1 MATWV
6 IGDIHG
12 CYRTFETLLQKLY
25 LSDDDRVICVGDLIN
40 RGPDSEL
47 VLDRFMTDKQ
57 LTLVLGNHDCAYL
70 FWGLAGGQPADMLFE
85 QFASHPKHQKWL
97 EFLKKAPLLYE
108 HPLGI
113 IVHAGVWPWV
123 SFQEQKKWA
132 AEVSAWMQ
140 NASIQQWAEL
150 RAAYR
155 EPRHYGEPA
164 VFEQSG
170 SHIQRLSSFLDV
182 FTKMRYVNP
191 TTRQIDFR
199 YKGYPLIEQ
208 PGLIPWFEAVERE
221 LFADSR
227 PVLFGHWSAL
237 SGLFS
242 CEGFLGLDTGC
253 VWGGEL
259 TAYCLEAKTFIK
271 QKKVEPGHVL
281 TGLHTD

>member
-12 CYRTFETLLQKLY
+12 CYHTFEMLLSKLR

-47 VLDRFMTDKQ
+47 VLNRFMVDKQ

-70 FWGLAGGQPADMLFE
+70 FWGLAGGQPPDMLFE
-85 QFASHPKHQKWL
+85 KFAAHPKHQNWL

-113 IVHAGVWPWV
+113 IVHAGIWPWT

-132 AEVSAWMQ
+132 AELSHWMQ
-140 NASIQQWAEL
+140 QASIEQWAEL
-150 RAAYR
+150 RATYR
-155 EPRHYGEPA
+155 ESRHYGEPIM
-164 VFEQSG
+164 EQISSDIG
-170 SHIQRLSSFLDV
+170 RLCSFLDI
-182 FTKMRYVNP
+182 FTKIRYVNP
-191 TTRQIDFR
+191 LNRHIDFR
-199 YKGYPLIEQ
+199 YKGYPLIDQ
-208 PGLIPWFEAVERE
+208 PGLVPWFQVVDRE
-221 LFADSR
+221 IFVDKR
-227 PVLFGHWSAL
+227 PVLFGHWSSL
-237 SGLFS
+237 SGLFE

-259 TAYCLEAKTFIK
+259 TAYCLETQTFVK
-271 QKKVEPGHVL
+271 QKKVEPGHVV
-281 TGLHTD
+281 GGRHID